1 MLVSLLVGLFYNTI
15 IAWVL
20 WYFFHCFQS
29 PLPWSQCPVNANHT
43 GYVSECELGTPVNYF
58 WYRRTLNI
66 TPDIEASGSLQ
77 WWLVL
82 CLATAWCLVYIC
94 FMRTS

>member
-1 MLVSLLVGLFYNTI
+1 M
-15 IAWVL
+15 
-20 WYFFHCFQS
+20 
-29 PLPWSQCPVNANHT
+29 
-43 GYVSECELGTPVNYF
+43 SECELSTPVNYF

-66 TPDIEASGSLQ
+66 TPNIEASGSLQ

-94 FMRTS
+94 FIRGIETIGKVITVDPSYLRILKPDNVSSVQRTS